1 MGSLKFR
8 QLEPDEANG
17 ENVYM
22 FIFYFYQ
29 NMSNFIVSNWE
40 GQNPRL

>member
-1 MGSLKFR
+1 MEMFFCTFLFFI
-8 QLEPDEANG
+8 LVA
-17 ENVYM
+17 NVYM